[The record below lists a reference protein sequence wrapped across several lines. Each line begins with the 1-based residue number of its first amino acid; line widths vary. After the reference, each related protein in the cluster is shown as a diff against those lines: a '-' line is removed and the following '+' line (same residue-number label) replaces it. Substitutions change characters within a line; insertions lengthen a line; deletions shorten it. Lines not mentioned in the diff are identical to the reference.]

1 MLNDKIP
8 GCKDQINIQGLKV
21 EPEIKIRGYHTD
33 LYQHV
38 NNARYLE
45 FLEEG
50 RWKLLEDHL
59 DLEAFIHNRLF
70 FFVVNI
76 NISYRS
82 QAKVGDTIVI
92 RSGLKKIGNKSA
104 VFRQQILN
112 KDTRTVCVDADITFV
127 IADIMGKPIKLEG
140 GLKEKLLLLPL
151 FEG

>member
-1 MLNDKIP
+1 M
-8 GCKDQINIQGLKV
+8 

-50 RWKLLEDHL
+50 RWQLLEDYIN
-59 DLEAFIHNRLF
+59 LEEFMNKGFR

-76 NISYRS
+76 NISYKSPIR
-82 QAKVGDTIVI
+82 VNDVIVI
-92 RSGLKKIGNKSA
+92 KSGLGKIGNKSV
-104 VFRQQILN
+104 VFKQQVIN
-112 KDTRTVCVDADITFV
+112 KASNVVCADADITFV
-127 IADIMGKPIKLEG
+127 IADLNGKPLRVTGE
-140 GLKEKLLLLPL
+140 LKEKFQKIPI

>member
-1 MLNDKIP
+1 MLNDKTFRCID
-8 GCKDQINIQGLKV
+8 GINIQELKV

-50 RWKLLEDHL
+50 RWRLLEDHL
-59 DLEAFIHNRLF
+59 DLEAFMRNGLF

-82 QAKVGDTIVI
+82 QAKVGDIIVI
-92 RSGLKKIGNKSA
+92 RSGLKKIGHKSA

-112 KDTRTVCVDADITFV
+112 KYTKTVCVDADITFV
-127 IADIMGKPIKLEG
+127 IADSMGKPIKLEG
-140 GLKEKLLLLPL
+140 GLKEKLLQLPL

>member
-1 MLNDKIP
+1 M
-8 GCKDQINIQGLKV
+8 

-50 RWKLLEDHL
+50 RWQLLEDYIN
-59 DLEAFIHNRLF
+59 LEEFVNKGFR

-76 NISYRS
+76 NISYKSPIR
-82 QAKVGDTIVI
+82 VNDVIVI
-92 RSGLKKIGNKSA
+92 KSGLGKIGNKSV
-104 VFRQQILN
+104 VFKQQLIN
-112 KDTRTVCVDADITFV
+112 KVSNIVCADADITFV
-127 IADIMGKPIKLEG
+127 IADLNGKPLRVTGE
-140 GLKEKLLLLPL
+140 LKEKFQKIPI